1 MHNSSR
7 QPLQNNLL
15 FDTTKGS
22 LGYSFIRCVGFIL
35 VGSLVELP
43 LLFFFPLGVFL
54 KTECFL
60 AKSGAFGALRMLSSD
75 ELELLQSIQLQ
86 NLMLRNH
93 FHCPRAA

>member
-22 LGYSFIRCVGFIL
+22 LGYSFIHCIGLIL
-35 VGSLVELP
+35 VESLVELP
-43 LLFFFPLGVFL
+43 LLFFFPQGEFL

-60 AKSGAFGALRMLSSD
+60 AKSEAFGALRMLSND
-75 ELELLQSIQLQ
+75 ELKLLSVYSGTE
-86 NLMLRNH
+86 LMLQNH
-93 FHCPRAA
+93 FHCPHAA